1 MNIEKKNNKF
11 KADSLIEILETK
23 GFKGFL
29 NSTSRNDLTES
40 IFNEELELQIFLP
53 NSENDDW
60 ENEEWN
66 KFSTNVKEKYIQ
78 DLDLLMDKWNPIFKC
93 ISSMGYEWE

>member
-1 MNIEKKNNKF
+1 MNIEKKNQKF

-53 NSENDDW
+53 NSLNDDW

-66 KFSTNVKEKYIQ
+66 KFKIKENFVF
-78 DLDLLMDKWNPIFKC
+78 DKT
-93 ISSMGYEWE
+93 SSNIVHIIKNMGYDFE

>member
-1 MNIEKKNNKF
+1 MNIEKKNLKF

-23 GFKGFL
+23 GIKGFL
-29 NSTSRNDLTES
+29 NSTSGNDLTES

-53 NSENDDW
+53 NSLNDNW

-66 KFSTNVKEKYIQ
+66 KFKAFGKSLVF
-78 DLDLLMDKWNPIFKC
+78 DKT
-93 ISSMGYEWE
+93 SSNIVNIIKNMGYEFE

>member
-29 NSTSRNDLTES
+29 NSTSGNDLTES

-78 DLDLLMDKWNPIFKC
+78 DLDLLIDKWNPIFKY

>member
-93 ISSMGYEWE
+93 ISYMGYEWE